1 MTETPNIQ
9 REQLEADV
17 LIIGAGPGGLSCA
30 LHLANLIEKHN
41 EAKKSPPLSAEN
53 IYVLEKGREIGA
65 HQLSGAIL
73 DPRGLRELVPDFEKT
88 APLDTPVTGDAAYY
102 FTESSS
108 YKLPIT
114 PPPLQNHGNY
124 VVSLNKLVKWLGGL
138 VEKKGVNLFTQFAGK
153 QLLYDKDG
161 IVGVLT
167 EDKGVDKNGKP
178 KDNFTPGYE
187 LRAKVTVLAEG
198 PRGSLSKE
206 LVSKLKLDGLNP
218 QVYGLGIKELWD
230 VQPGKISTG
239 YVAHTLG
246 WPLRSDLYGGGWV
259 YGLQNN
265 RVSLGMVVAL
275 EYRDPLFDPHEVFQ
289 RYKTHPFVKN
299 ILEGGKL
306 IRYGAKTVPYGGWY
320 SMPRSYVDGGLIIGD
335 SASLL
340 NSQRL
345 KGIHT
350 AIKSGMLA
358 AETIYE
364 ALCAGDTSARTL
376 SAYPQ
381 KIEQS
386 WIQKELWEVR
396 NFHQAFHGG
405 LYSGLLQAGLQ
416 FVSGGRGLS
425 DPMRSDPGYQEYT
438 KLNRPGTL
446 VDQSTRFKG
455 DGKLTF
461 DRLTDVY
468 HSGTRHEE
476 DQPCHLVVLEPN
488 ICSDRCVRE
497 YGNPCQYFCPAAVYE
512 MVSEKGEPK
521 LKINA
526 SNCVHCKTCDIADP
540 YQIINWV
547 PPEGGGGPNYEG
559 M

>member
-425 DPMRSDPGYQEYT
+425 DPMRSDPGYEEYT
-438 KLNRPGTL
+438 KLNRPRTL

-488 ICSDRCVRE
+488 ICGDRCVRE

-512 MVSEKGEPK
+512 MVTEKGEPK

>member
-1 MTETPNIQ
+1 MTDSPNIQ

-30 LHLANLIEKHN
+30 LHIASLIEKHN

-65 HQLSGAIL
+65 HQLSGAIM

-102 FTESSS
+102 FTQSSS

-153 QLLYDKDG
+153 ELLYDKNG

-198 PRGSLSKE
+198 PRGSLTKE

-246 WPLRSDLYGGGWV
+246 WPLSSDLYGGGWV

-289 RYKTHPFVKN
+289 K
-299 ILEGGKL
+299 
-306 IRYGAKTVPYGGWY
+306 
-320 SMPRSYVDGGLIIGD
+320 
-335 SASLL
+335 
-340 NSQRL
+340 
-345 KGIHT
+345 
-350 AIKSGMLA
+350 
-358 AETIYE
+358 
-364 ALCAGDTSARTL
+364 
-376 SAYPQ
+376 
-381 KIEQS
+381 
-386 WIQKELWEVR
+386 
-396 NFHQAFHGG
+396 
-405 LYSGLLQAGLQ
+405 
-416 FVSGGRGLS
+416 
-425 DPMRSDPGYQEYT
+425 
-438 KLNRPGTL
+438 
-446 VDQSTRFKG
+446 
-455 DGKLTF
+455 
-461 DRLTDVY
+461 
-468 HSGTRHEE
+468 
-476 DQPCHLVVLEPN
+476 
-488 ICSDRCVRE
+488 
-497 YGNPCQYFCPAAVYE
+497 
-512 MVSEKGEPK
+512 
-521 LKINA
+521 
-526 SNCVHCKTCDIADP
+526 
-540 YQIINWV
+540 
-547 PPEGGGGPNYEG
+547 
-559 M
+559 

>member
-1 MTETPNIQ
+1 MAIE

-17 LIIGAGPGGLSCA
+17 LIIGAGPGGLACA
-30 LHLANLIEKHN
+30 LHLANLIEQHTQ
-41 EAKKSPPLSAEN
+41 AKKSPALSSEN
-53 IYVLEKGREIGA
+53 IYVLEKAREIGA
-65 HQLSGAIL
+65 HSLSGAIM

-88 APLDTPVTGDAAYY
+88 APLDTPVTGDAVY
-102 FTESSS
+102 FLTESSAL
-108 YKLPIT
+108 KFPIT
-114 PPPLQNHGNY
+114 PPPLANHGNY
-124 VVSLNKLVKWLGGL
+124 VVSINKMVKWLGGL

-153 QLLYDKDG
+153 ELIYEGAG
-161 IVGVLT
+161 IAGVLT

-198 PRGSLSKE
+198 PRGSLTKE
-206 LVSKLKLDGLNP
+206 MVNRLKLDGLNP
-218 QVYGLGIKELWD
+218 QVYGIGVKELWE
-230 VQPGKISTG
+230 VQPGQIETG
-239 YVAHTLG
+239 FVAHTMG
-246 WPLRSDLYGGGWV
+246 WPLGTDMYGGGWV
-259 YGLQNN
+259 YGMREN

-275 EYRDPLFDPHEVFQ
+275 EYANPLFDPHEAFQ
-289 RYKTHPFVKN
+289 KFKTHPFVRR

-306 IRYGAKTVPYGGWY
+306 VRYGAKTVPYGGWY
-320 SMPRSYVDGGLIIGD
+320 SRPRSYVDGGLIIGD

-340 NSQRL
+340 NAARL

-364 ALCAGDTSARTL
+364 ALCVGDTSAKTL
-376 SAYPQ
+376 SAYE
-381 KIEQS
+381 KKLEES
-386 WIQKELWEVR
+386 WIKKELWAVR
-396 NFHQAFHGG
+396 NFHQAFHDG
-405 LYSGLLQAGLQ
+405 LVPGMIQAGLQ
-416 FVSGGRGLS
+416 FVTGGRGLV
-425 DPMRSDPGYQEYT
+425 DPMHSEAGYKRYK
-438 KLNRPGTL
+438 KLNRDGAL
-446 VDQSTRFKG
+446 VGQSARFKG

-476 DQPCHLVVLEPN
+476 DQPCHLIVLEPDV
-488 ICSDRCVRE
+488 CGSRCVRE
-497 YGNPCQYFCPAAVYE
+497 FGNPCVYFCPAAVYE
-512 MVSEKGEPK
+512 MVTEKGAAK

>member
-1 MTETPNIQ
+1 MTDTPNIQ

-41 EAKKSPPLSAEN
+41 EAKKSPALSAEN

-65 HQLSGAIL
+65 HQLSGAIM
-73 DPRGLRELVPDFEKT
+73 DPRGLRELVPDFETT
-88 APLDTPVTGDAAYY
+88 APLDSPVTGDAAYY

-138 VEKKGVNLFTQFAGK
+138 VEKKGVNLFTQFAGRE
-153 QLLYDKDG
+153 LLYEKNG
-161 IVGVLT
+161 IAGVLT

-187 LRAKVTVLAEG
+187 LHAKVTVLAEG
-198 PRGSLSKE
+198 PRGSLTKE
-206 LVSKLKLDGLNP
+206 LVNKLKLDGLNP

-230 VQPGKISTG
+230 VQPGKIDTG

-275 EYRDPLFDPHEVFQ
+275 EYHDPFFDPHEAFQ
-289 RYKTHPFVKN
+289 KYKTHPFVKN

-364 ALCAGDTSARTL
+364 ALCAGDTSAKTL

-381 KIEQS
+381 KIEAS
-386 WIQKELWEVR
+386 WIKKELWEVR

-416 FVSGGRGLS
+416 FVTGGRGLS
-425 DPMRSDPGYQEYT
+425 DPMHSKPGYQEYS
-438 KLNRPGTL
+438 KLNRDRSL
-446 VDQSTRFKG
+446 VDQSARFKG
-455 DGKLTF
+455 DGKLAF

-488 ICSDRCVRE
+488 ICGDRCVRE

-512 MVSEKGEPK
+512 MVTEKGEPR

-547 PPEGGGGPNYEG
+547 PPEGGGPNYEG